1 MAVVPSSVRR
11 VGRDKPRL
19 VAVALLALVSL
30 AAAGISATAA
40 ERLQS
45 LLDENWR
52 GAYDILVTANG
63 NQGDLAGLLAPN
75 TLSAGEK
82 ALTLDD
88 LAAIRTVSGIDVAA
102 PIGEVDVL
110 GLAPRDVQVALPK
123 SAVDADVQPQA
134 FRITMTFWTDDGLGK
149 RIVSRTSQDIIV
161 DERPRMKP
169 EPTPGSCN
177 INGVTVTPETYPE
190 LSKTCNEVPQTGDIT
205 YAYPSGWGSS
215 DLTEG
220 DTILFGLS
228 KAAMTTTRITLVDP
242 VAERALLGKA
252 DDFLKL
258 LADLAARGTLSEDE
272 VVDWA
277 TSSDDESA
285 EQFLTMHDE
294 RAALDYG
301 YTPEQMKEYERLN
314 KDAAANSQL
323 LFVVPP
329 YVPLLVRDA
338 GPAPLEV
345 SIEVAG
351 FGDAPAVATSSQSAQ
366 LPYRL
371 PDAMQSGA
379 PGTPVGS
386 SEVDASAFL
395 NPAVSRPVILPW
407 PGTSADGVEGSAAM
421 GGMFMSI
428 VGTTKAPQYA
438 IERDGSGG
446 VRAGMSAT
454 GFLFPFVNE
463 FSSED
468 ALPLL
473 DDGTAPGRESVFASG
488 LDFRFVV
495 DAAAGQAEGALAPNA
510 VAVGGFSLDGIAD
523 LQSGLSKVP
532 LGAYEPVG
540 STLIP
545 GSSPAATE
553 AVEMKPS
560 ITGFGLVSQQTVAIA
575 SIASAAAWGQDAPID
590 AVRVRVASI
599 DTYSPDAVAKVA
611 EVAQAIEKLGFS
623 ATIVSGSSPTDVT
636 VHVDNYAFGVTDPDA
651 KQEVGP
657 LGSVTQRWSE
667 LGAAARVDLAVSN
680 TSFAVLAVAL
690 GAAALLLAAV
700 QLAGVPGRRAQASV
714 MRTIGWRRRRIVRWM
729 AAEELVSLVIVAI
742 AGVAALLL
750 ASSRSAVT
758 IAVGGSVAAL
768 VVTSTL
774 AVVLGARPLATGI
787 RPLRRGRRRHRI
799 AEVQAWVTSTWRLA
813 LRQVTVHRLN
823 AVVQLLAT
831 IVVAVSAAAATVT
844 LIEGRAAAGA
854 SALGVF
860 AVDQA
865 FIAQLALGAVALAAG
880 IVLAVIAR
888 RIDLGRRR
896 EQWATMRAMGW
907 SSGQVRGVQVIE
919 GLIIGIPAIA
929 IAGVLAWLYLREVAG
944 ELVSVALPI
953 ALAVAGVLT
962 VILVVTSWR
971 EKR

>member
-11 VGRDKPRL
+11 VARDKPRL

-75 TLSAGEK
+75 SLSAGEK

-88 LAAIRTVSGIDVAA
+88 LAAIRTVPGIDVAA

-123 SAVDADVQPQA
+123 SAVDASEQPQA

-149 RIVSRTSQDIIV
+149 RLVSRTSQDIVI
-161 DERPRMKP
+161 DERPRP

-177 INGVTVTPETYPE
+177 LNGVNVTPETYPE
-190 LSKTCNEVPQTGDIT
+190 LSKTCNAGPQTGNVN
-205 YAYPSGWGSS
+205 YVESQGWGTS

-242 VAERALLGKA
+242 AAERALLGKA
-252 DDFLKL
+252 GDFLEP
-258 LADLAARGTLSEDE
+258 LADLAAKGTLSEDG

-277 TSSDDESA
+277 KSSHSEFA

-294 RAALDYG
+294 QAALNYG

-314 KDAAANSQL
+314 KDPAATSHL
-323 LFVVPP
+323 LFKVPP

-345 SIEVAG
+345 SIDVTGYGA
-351 FGDAPAVATSSQSAQ
+351 APDETTLSQFAQ

-379 PGTPVGS
+379 SGTPVGS
-386 SEVDASAFL
+386 SEVDASILL
-395 NPAVSRPVILPW
+395 NSAISRPVVLPW
-407 PGTSADGVEGSAAM
+407 PGTSADGVKGTAAM
-421 GGMFMSI
+421 QGMSMSI
-428 VGTTKAPQYA
+428 VGATKAPKYA
-438 IERDGSGG
+438 VERDGSGD
-446 VRAGMSAT
+446 VRAGMSAD

-463 FSSED
+463 FSSDD

-473 DDGTAPGRESVFASG
+473 DDGTEPGRESVFASG

-510 VAVGGFSLDGIAD
+510 VAVGGFTLDGIAE

-540 STLIP
+540 STLVP
-545 GSSPAATE
+545 GSSPAATK

-560 ITGFGLVSQQTVAIA
+560 ITGLGLVSQQTVAIA
-575 SIASAAAWGQDAPID
+575 SIASAAAWGQKAPID
-590 AVRVRVASI
+590 AVRVRVAGI
-599 DTYSPDAVAKVA
+599 DKYSSDAVAKVA
-611 EVAQAIEKLGFS
+611 QVAQAIEKLGFS

-657 LGSVTQRWSE
+657 LGSVTQKWSE

-729 AAEELVSLVIVAI
+729 AAEELVSLAIVAV

-750 ASSRSAVT
+750 ASSRSAVS

-774 AVVLGARPLATGI
+774 AVALGARPIASGI
-787 RPLRRGRRRHRI
+787 RPLRRGKRRHRM

-831 IVVAVSAAAATVT
+831 VVVAVAAAAATVT

-865 FIAQLALGAVALAAG
+865 FIAQLVLGAVALVAG

-907 SSGQVRGVQVIE
+907 SAGQVRAVQVIE
-919 GLIIGIPAIA
+919 GLIIGVPSVA
-929 IAGVLAWLYLREVAG
+929 IAGALAWLYLREVAG
-944 ELVSVALPI
+944 ELVSVTLPI
-953 ALAVAGVLT
+953 ALAAAGVLT

>member
-1 MAVVPSSVRR
+1 MAVVPSSLRR

-88 LAAIRTVSGIDVAA
+88 LAAIREVPGIDVAA
-102 PIGEVDVL
+102 PIGEIDVL
-110 GLAPRDVQVALPK
+110 SFAPRSLQIAVPK
-123 SAVDADVQPQA
+123 SAIDAGEQPQA
-134 FRITMTFWTDDGLGK
+134 FRVTTTFWTDDGLGK
-149 RIVSRTSQDIIV
+149 KFLSRVSRSVVI
-161 DERPRMKP
+161 DERAQP
-169 EPTPGSCN
+169 EPAPTSCT
-177 INGVTVTPETYPE
+177 INGVLVTPETYPA
-190 LSKTCNEVPQTGDIT
+190 LSKTCGFADRRHIVTAEDPTG
-205 YAYPSGWGSS
+205 SGASWGTS
-215 DLTEG
+215 DTTEG
-220 DTILFGLS
+220 DYILFDIANVTNRS
-228 KAAMTTTRITLVDP
+228 TRVTLVDP
-242 VAERALLGKA
+242 DAERALLGEA
-252 DDFLKL
+252 GDFLEPL
-258 LADLAARGTLSEDE
+258 SDLAADGTLPEES

-277 TSSDDESA
+277 ESSQSDYA
-285 EQFLTMHDE
+285 ERFLRMRQEQNAAGYSNTPEE
-294 RAALDYG
+294 RA
-301 YTPEQMKEYERLN
+301 EFERLN
-314 KDAAANSQL
+314 KDPKSTGQVSVD
-323 LFVVPP
+323 FPP
-329 YVPLLVRDA
+329 YVPILVRDI
-338 GPAPLEV
+338 GPAPLQV
-345 SIEVAG
+345 SIEVSA
-351 FGDAPAVATSSQSAQ
+351 FGPVADSVQVGPMPPFPYALPSDIRSAN
-366 LPYRL
+366 
-371 PDAMQSGA
+371 SGN
-379 PGTPVGS
+379 PVGS
-386 SEVDASAFL
+386 SELDASRLL
-395 NPAVSRPVILPW
+395 NPASSTPVVLAW
-407 PGTSADGVEGSAAM
+407 PGVSIEGVQGAVVAQQLGFWIVGSSASPDFVIENTTADGVEV
-421 GGMFMSI
+421 GM
-428 VGTTKAPQYA
+428 T
-438 IERDGSGG
+438 
-446 VRAGMSAT
+446 AT
-454 GFLFPFVNE
+454 GFLDPWANEIPFPNPI
-463 FSSED
+463 
-468 ALPLL
+468 PLL
-473 DDGTAPGRESVFASG
+473 PDGTVPGRESVFSPK
-488 LDFRFVV
+488 LDFHLVSEPTSA
-495 DAAAGQAEGALAPNA
+495 DAWYAPA
-510 VAVGGFSLDGIAD
+510 VAVGDFTLDGIAE
-523 LQSGLSKVP
+523 LQPGLSKVP
-532 LGAYEPVG
+532 LGAYGPVG
-540 STLIP
+540 STLVP
-545 GSSPAATE
+545 GSSPAATK

-560 ITGFGLVSQQTVAIA
+560 VTGLGLVSQDTVAIA
-575 SIASAAAWGQDAPID
+575 SIMSAEAWGQDAPIN
-590 AVRVRVASI
+590 AVRVRVAGI
-599 DTYSPDAVAKVA
+599 DAYSADAVAKVA

-657 LGSVTQRWSE
+657 LGSVTQKWSE

-680 TSFAVLAVAL
+680 TSFSVLAVAL

-865 FIAQLALGAVALAAG
+865 FIAQLALGAVALVAG

-907 SSGQVRGVQVIE
+907 SAGQVRGVQVIE